1 MNRLL
6 ADGFGW
12 ILGFLHILFIGLLI
26 AANLNG
32 IPNLEVNSIALLF
45 GSIGIIII
53 YIILIGSI
61 TTLVSI
67 NSYLKELVE
76 QSKHPSHKE
85 SKQSERL
92 EPKL

>member
-1 MNRLL
+1 MNRFL

-26 AANLNG
+26 AANING

-45 GSIGIIII
+45 GSIVVIIV
-53 YIILIGSI
+53 YVILIGSI

-76 QSKHPSHKE
+76 QSKHITHKE
-85 SKQSERL
+85 KKQSERL

>member
-45 GSIGIIII
+45 GSIVVIIV
-53 YIILIGSI
+53 YVILIGSI

-76 QSKHPSHKE
+76 QSKHTPHKE
-85 SKQSERL
+85 KKQSERL